1 MNTRIFFLLVGVAG
15 LVLVACRGSDSGHTE
30 AATSHGEDAAVEEA
44 KGPNGGRLFNSED
57 FELELAIF
65 ERGVPPEFHAWA
77 KKGGQPVAATDVALE
92 VKLSRLGGGSDEI
105 AFSPSGDFLR
115 GDGVIYEPHSFHV
128 AIEAVHAGTKH
139 RWDYDNFE
147 GRTRIGAEIA
157 ESLGVETEVA
167 GSAVLKDRLEVYG
180 RIRANPERVREI
192 RARFEGVIR
201 TADAEIGS
209 IVSKGDKLLTVES
222 NESLNAYAI
231 LAPVGGVVTQRDAN
245 PGEQTSGRL
254 LLTIMDNSSVWVDLS
269 VFPADRSR
277 VRVGSPVVINPAAAA
292 GGEPVEGAIS
302 VLELVARADQSVVA
316 RVVLDNPDGKL
327 LPGTFVAA
335 EVTVGEHSVPLAVK
349 RKGLQ
354 AFRDFTVVYAQ
365 VGEEYEVRML
375 ELGRQTGEWAEVLS
389 GLEPGTRYV
398 VANSYVIKADI
409 EKSGASHD
417 H

>member
-1 MNTRIFFLLVGVAG
+1 MNARIAFLLVGVAG
-15 LVLVACRGSDSGHTE
+15 LVLVACSGSDSRHGG
-30 AATSHGEDAAVEEA
+30 AATSHGEEAAVEEA
-44 KGPNGGRLFNSED
+44 KGPNGGRLLTSED

-77 KKGGQPVAATDVALE
+77 RKGGEPVAASDVALK
-92 VKLSRLGGGSDEI
+92 VKLSRLGGRSDEI
-105 AFSPSGDFLR
+105 SFSPSGEFLK
-115 GDGVIYEPHSFHV
+115 GDGVIYEPHSFQV
-128 AIEAVHAGTKH
+128 SIEAVHAGKKY

-167 GSAVLKDRLEVYG
+167 GSAVLKDRLTLYG

-192 RARFEGVIR
+192 RARFDGVVR
-201 TADAEIGS
+201 TAHAEIGS
-209 IVSKGDKLLTVES
+209 TVSKGDRLLTVES
-222 NESLNAYAI
+222 DESLNAYSI
-231 LAPVGGVVTQRDAN
+231 VAPIGGVITQRDAN
-245 PGEQTSGRL
+245 PGEHTRGRL
-254 LLTIMDNSSVWVDLS
+254 LLTITDTSSVWAELS
-269 VFPADRSR
+269 VFPGQREG
-277 VRVGSPVVINPAAAA
+277 VQVGSPVSIAPAA
-292 GGEPVEGAIS
+292 GGEAVEGEIS
-302 VLELVARADQSVVA
+302 ALEVLARPDQSVVV
-316 RVVLDNPDGKL
+316 RVVLENPDGML
-327 LPGTFVAA
+327 LPGTFVTA

-375 ELGRQTGEWAEVLS
+375 DLGRQAGEWAEVLG
-389 GLEPGTRYV
+389 GLAPGTRYV